1 MPFYE
6 YQCSSCGH
14 HHEALQKISDKP
26 LRKCPECGRSTL
38 KRLMSAPVFRLKGGG
53 WYETDFK
60 SEKDAKRNLAG
71 DQEPA
76 QGKADAK
83 ESEVKPA
90 AEAKPTAEGKA
101 ASAAKPAA
109 DKPPADKAQDGKPAR
124 TSKARKPAAGGSDGK
139 QGTTRAARRRAPRAR
154 R

>member
-6 YQCSSCGH
+6 YQCSSCGY
-14 HHEALQKISDKP
+14 HHEALQKVTDKS

-60 SEKDAKRNLAG
+60 SEKDGKRNLAG

-76 QGKADAK
+76 ESKADAQV
-83 ESEVKPA
+83 ESQKDSPTGGKKDDAKPAVEVKPD
-90 AEAKPTAEGKA
+90 T
-101 ASAAKPAA
+101 KPAA
-109 DKPPADKAQDGKPAR
+109 ASDKAVADKVSGSKPVA
-124 TSKARKPAAGGSDGK
+124 TSSSAKQRPAKATGSRVK
-139 QGTTRAARRRAPRAR
+139 SRRR
-154 R
+154 